1 MVQAG
6 AGDRMSADTVSA
18 DVVVVGSGI
27 AGALVATGLARRGAK
42 VVVLEAGPRVDRAEA
57 VLRDQAAGSVRGI
70 PESAYP
76 TVPYAPHP
84 STVDPKFYL
93 VQKGPEDFGS
103 IYERLVG
110 GTTWHWLG
118 TSLRLVP
125 NDFRMKSTYGV
136 GVDWPISYA
145 DLEPWYGR
153 AESEIGVAGVDSPDL
168 GAPRSTSYPM
178 PPIPQSYLD
187 KQWTGAA
194 RGAGL
199 RVVSTPQAR
208 NSITRAGRPP
218 CCGNNNC
225 IPICPIGAKYDGA
238 VHVAEAEKLGV
249 RVLDSSVVHHV
260 DVKPHSVT
268 VRYLRPD
275 RTQGIVTG
283 RVLVLAAHAIET
295 PKLML
300 MSDGLGNAYGNVGR
314 YLMDHPTQ
322 LSWALSNRP
331 VYPYRG
337 PLSTSGI
344 EMLRDGE
351 FRRKRAAFRIEIGN
365 DGWSWPEGDQTAQ
378 ASAMAKS
385 GLIGAAG
392 FQHLGEQFERHV
404 RLASLTEPLPDSSNR
419 VSLSSEKDALGL
431 PRPEI
436 HYRTGEYSSAGLAE
450 ARATHERLFRSLGV
464 GEIHHWPGP
473 QGAGHIMGTCRMGDD
488 PKTSVVDSDLRVH
501 GHANCFVVSTAV
513 WPTVGTA
520 NPTLTLAALSLRAV
534 DAIHRAVSE

>member
-1 MVQAG
+1 MTENAI
-6 AGDRMSADTVSA
+6 TTE
-18 DVVVVGSGI
+18 VVVVGSGI
-27 AGALVATGLARRGAK
+27 AGALVATGLARRGVK
-42 VVVLEAGPRVDRAEA
+42 VVMIEAGPRVDRAAA
-57 VLRDQAAGSVRGI
+57 VLRDQAAGAARGT

-84 STVDPKFYL
+84 STLDPKFYL

-125 NDFRMKSTYGV
+125 NDFRMKSRYGI
-136 GVDWPISYA
+136 GVDWPISY
-145 DLEPWYGR
+145 DDVEPWYGR
-153 AESEIGVAGVDSPDL
+153 AEKEIGVAGVDSHDL
-168 GAPRSTSYPM
+168 GAPRSTPYPM

-187 KQWTGAA
+187 KQWIKAA
-194 RGAGL
+194 TKVGL

-208 NSITRAGRPP
+208 NSVPRAGRPP

-225 IPICPIGAKYDGA
+225 IPICPIGAKYDGS

-249 RVLDSSVVHHV
+249 RVLASSVVHHV
-260 DVKPHSVT
+260 SVDPHSVT

-275 RTQGIVTG
+275 RSEGVVNG

-322 LSWALSNRP
+322 LSWALSNQP

-337 PLSTSGI
+337 PLATSGI
-344 EMLRDGE
+344 EMLRDGA
-351 FRRKRAAFRIEIGN
+351 FRKTRAAFRIEIGN
-365 DGWSWPEGDQTAQ
+365 DGWSWPDGDQTAQ
-378 ASAMAKS
+378 ATAMAK
-385 GLIGAAG
+385 GGPIGSAG
-392 FQHLGEQFERHV
+392 FQRLGQQFERQV
-404 RLASLTEPLPDSSNR
+404 RLASLTEPLPDPSNR
-419 VSLSSEKDALGL
+419 VTLSTEKDALGL

-436 HYRTGEYSSAGLAE
+436 HYRTGEYSQAGLAE
-450 ARATHERLFRSLGV
+450 ARSTHERLFRSLGV
-464 GEIHHWPGP
+464 SEIHHWPGP
-473 QGAGHIMGTCRMGDD
+473 QGAGHIMGTCRMGDN
-488 PKTSVVDSDLRVH
+488 PKTSVVDSNLRVH
-501 GHANCFVVSTAV
+501 GHPNCFVVSTAV

-534 DAIHRAVSE
+534 EAVHGAISQ